1 MLGLLYIEI
10 RTQCVKSPLEK
21 REEGTPSDI
30 DVVLILLK
38 RVYMGLIDKVAFEQT
53 SEGGKK
59 ISVDIQGSGSQTSA
73 SII

>member
-1 MLGLLYIEI
+1 M
-10 RTQCVKSPLEK
+10 